1 MENRRW
7 PKNFRD
13 RLTHPLPTARDMVE
27 LARGG
32 DRRGGGDDADLVPL
46 SRNGFPA
53 VDDAITWVGHA
64 SYVIR
69 MAGMCV
75 LADPVWV
82 QKLNGV
88 ARRLTPP
95 GVAWSQ
101 LPRIDAVVISHNH
114 YDHMDWATL
123 RRLPRDTPVL
133 VPGGLGEWFRRK
145 GFTRVSEMDWWES
158 TTIGRLTFDFVPSHH
173 WSRRG
178 PFDACRSLWGG
189 WVVTSARARVFHA
202 GDSGYGHWFRE
213 IGERYGGIDVAMLPT
228 GAYDPRWFMSP
239 VHMNPEE
246 AVRALG
252 DLGARALAHMHW
264 GTFTL
269 TTEPVMEPLHRLRKA
284 WADTGRP
291 RDDLWDL
298 AIGETRAL

>member
-1 MENRRW
+1 
-7 PKNFRD
+7 
-13 RLTHPLPTARDMVE
+13 MVE

-32 DRRGGGDDADLVPL
+32 GLRDGSRSGGGRNGGNDGPDLIPL

-53 VDDAITWVGHA
+53 AEDALTWVGHA

-75 LADPVWV
+75 LADPVWC

-95 GVAWSQ
+95 GVAWSE
-101 LPRIDAVVISHNH
+101 LPRIDAVLLSHNH

-123 RRLPRDTPVL
+123 RRLPRDTPML
-133 VPGGLGEWFRRK
+133 VPGGLGKWFRRK
-145 GFTRVSEMDWWES
+145 DFTRVSELDWWES
-158 TTIGRLTFDFVPSHH
+158 ATLGPLKFDFVPSHH

-178 PFDACRSLWGG
+178 AFDACRSLWGG
-189 WVVTSARARVFHA
+189 WVITSERTRVFHA

-213 IGERYGGIDVAMLPT
+213 IGERYPNVDVAMLPI

-246 AVRALG
+246 SVRALA
-252 DLGARALAHMHW
+252 DLDAKRLAHMHW

-284 WADTGRP
+284 WADSGRP
-291 RDDLWDL
+291 REDLWDL
-298 AIGETRAL
+298 AIGETRALDF